1 MLEGDASQEDLSLL
15 AKLCY
20 LYLEPVPPDIPAG
33 SQEMLPIVI
42 RDLLAPPDG
51 LTGHQHHP
59 VPLPVLDGVGVAA
72 VVEEGDAGIQG
83 TPYAFHGKSLVLYDG
98 LHHGVDVELED
109 LNRKS

>member
-51 LTGHQHHP
+51 LTGDQHHP
-59 VPLPVLDGVGVAA
+59 VPLPVLDRVGVTR
-72 VVEEGDAGIQG
+72 VVEEGEAAINGV
-83 TPYAFHGKSLVLYDG
+83 ANRLHG
-98 LHHGVDVELED
+98 E
-109 LNRKS
+109 